1 MLLFYAKIISLIFF
15 SFIGYIAGRYFNVC
29 QKSIANIIIYLISPL
44 FNFYIMATSEIAPEL
59 LGIIPFQTLVCLSI
73 GIPSFYIAKIFFKDS
88 RVNLLSLTLST
99 PNAGYF
105 GIPLVLIFFGDKF
118 LAHQLLI
125 AVGTGFS
132 VYTFGFYIM
141 NRAKFNFRT
150 CILKVA
156 QVPIMYAVIL
166 GFFFSKTT
174 LEIPDFLLPS
184 FEMLKGAY
192 GVLGLMMIGIGI
204 GKARKIAFD
213 LKLISFAVIG
223 KFMAYPIITFIFIFI
238 DNHTLNILD
247 NKTEQLFY
255 LGSLMPL
262 GINTINFA
270 ALTQEREAEAAT
282 LVLLSSVIACI
293 LIPLYLT
300 YFRLV

>member
-44 FNFYIMATSEIAPEL
+44 FNFYIMATSEIAPEY
-59 LGIIPFQTLVCLSI
+59 LGLVPLQTLICLSV
-73 GIPSFYIAKIFFKDS
+73 GIPALYIGQSFFKDS
-88 RVNLLSLTLST
+88 RSNLLALTLSV

-105 GIPLVLIFFGDKF
+105 GIPLVLIFFGEKF

-132 VYTFGFYIM
+132 VYTYGFYIM
-141 NRAKFNFRT
+141 NRSKFNIKT
-150 CILKVA
+150 CISKVA
-156 QVPIMYAVIL
+156 KVPIMYAVII
-166 GFFFSKTT
+166 GFIFSKTT
-174 LEIPDFLLPS
+174 LTIPEFLLPS
-184 FEMLKGAY
+184 FDLLKGTY
-192 GVLGLMMIGIGI
+192 SVLGLMMIGIGI

-300 YFRLV
+300 YFLLV